1 MQKINH
7 PKDREI
13 ISILNRD
20 GNLRRKPMRKA
31 LTLGLLLIG
40 MLAFSR
46 AEANLIDI
54 GITAGRDCVYNHLAG
69 PITYWSQPTIQAP
82 TSHVGLLFQ
91 VSPVK
96 GLKLG
101 LRGGYST
108 RYLLDEFTA
117 VIDYYYNWKE
127 EITIHGGMGE
137 FRILAEAPLGNELA
151 LLYGGLGLG
160 YYNYFTEYSWTRYT
174 DPIQTDYSESNT
186 LGWAQTF
193 IAGAHIG
200 IVKWVGFNVE
210 IEKLGWQSLQY
221 VVEEVTEADENIGDY
236 EGSYEPAGGLG
247 DIGISVS
254 LVFKI

>member
-1 MQKINH
+1 MKKIT
-7 PKDREI
+7 
-13 ISILNRD
+13 L
-20 GNLRRKPMRKA
+20 
-31 LTLGLLLIG
+31 LGLLLVSV
-40 MLAFSR
+40 LAFSR
-46 AEANLIDI
+46 AEANLVDI
-54 GITAGRDCVYNHLAG
+54 GITFGRDCVYNHLIG
-69 PITYWSQPTIQAP
+69 PITYGSQPTMTAP

-101 LRGGYST
+101 VRGGYST
-108 RYLLDEFTA
+108 KDLLNEFTA
-117 VIDYYYNWKE
+117 VVDYHDNWEE

-137 FRILAEAPLGNELA
+137 FRILGEAPVGDELA

-160 YYNYFTEYSWTRYT
+160 YYNYFTEYSWKGYS
-174 DPIQTDYSESNT
+174 DPIQTEYSESNT

-193 IAGAHIG
+193 IAGVHIG

-221 VVEEVTEADENIGDY
+221 VVEEVTEAEENIGDY

>member
-1 MQKINH
+1 MK
-7 PKDREI
+7 
-13 ISILNRD
+13 
-20 GNLRRKPMRKA
+20 KA
-31 LTLGLLLIG
+31 LSLGLLLIG

-46 AEANLIDI
+46 AEANLVDI
-54 GITAGRDCVYNHLAG
+54 GITFGRDCVYDHLIG
-69 PITYWSQPTIQAP
+69 PITYWSQPTMTAP

-101 LRGGYST
+101 VRGGYST
-108 RYLLDEFTA
+108 KDLLNEFTA
-117 VIDYYYNWKE
+117 VVDYLYNWKE

-137 FRILAEAPLGNELA
+137 FRILGEAPIGEELA

-160 YYNYFTEYSWTRYT
+160 YYNYFTEYSKEIYS
-174 DPIQTDYSESNT
+174 DPTQTEYSESNT

-200 IVKWVGFNVE
+200 IVKWFGFNVE
-210 IEKLGWQSLQY
+210 VEKLGWQSLQY
-221 VVEEVTEADENIGDY
+221 VVEGVTLDEENIGDY
-236 EGSYEPAGGLG
+236 ESSYEPAGGLG

>member
-1 MQKINH
+1 MK
-7 PKDREI
+7 
-13 ISILNRD
+13 
-20 GNLRRKPMRKA
+20 KA
-31 LTLGLLLIG
+31 SPLVLLCID
-40 MLAFSR
+40 MLAFSH
-46 AEANLIDI
+46 AQANLVDI
-54 GITAGRDCVYNHLAG
+54 GINLGRDYVVNYVIG
-69 PITYWSQPTIQAP
+69 PVTYWSQPNITASP
-82 TSHVGLLFQ
+82 FHVGLVFA

-96 GLKLG
+96 GFKLG
-101 LRGGYST
+101 VRGGYSNKILT
-108 RYLLDEFTA
+108 RGFNSVSDYLDSWE
-117 VIDYYYNWKE
+117 E

-137 FRILAEAPLGNELA
+137 FRILGEAPIGEELA

-160 YYNYFTEYSWTRYT
+160 YYNYFTEYSWTRYS
-174 DPIQTDYSESNT
+174 DPTEYSESNT

-221 VVEEVTEADENIGDY
+221 VVEEVTEYEENIGDY